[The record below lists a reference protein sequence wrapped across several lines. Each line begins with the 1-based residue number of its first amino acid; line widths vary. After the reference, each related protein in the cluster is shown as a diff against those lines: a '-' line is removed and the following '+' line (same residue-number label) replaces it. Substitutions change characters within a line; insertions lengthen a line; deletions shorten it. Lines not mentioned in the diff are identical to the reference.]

1 MKPELRALSKKTILI
16 VKMLGKLIK
25 SARLERNMSQSDL
38 AARLNVSRL
47 TIINIE
53 KGEANVSIGTV
64 FEAAT
69 IVGIP
74 LLGEDDQH
82 LKANVKTISAISSI
96 LPKRG
101 GRKRKELDN
110 DF

>member
-1 MKPELRALSKKTILI
+1 MKHEFRPLSKKTLLILQT
-16 VKMLGKLIK
+16 LGKLIK
-25 SARLERNMSQSDL
+25 SARLERNMSQENL

-53 KGEANVSIGTV
+53 KGAANVSIGTV

-74 LLGEDDQH
+74 LLGDDDQQ
-82 LKANVKTISAISSI
+82 LKENAKTISGISSI